1 MYVCIYVWLGAG
13 CDVGERE
20 GGSGGATAAQSRG
33 RMNKK
38 YRPART
44 AATFRAIAMRLLPGT
59 KKK

>member
-44 AATFRAIAMRLLPGT
+44 AANVPSNSNALASRD
-59 KKK
+59 KK

>member
-1 MYVCIYVWLGAG
+1 MYVYMCGWVQAG

-20 GGSGGATAAQSRG
+20 GGRRETAAQSRG

-44 AATFRAIAMRLLPGT
+44 AANVPSNSNALASRD
-59 KKK
+59 KK